1 MESKFKTM
9 LTHYQQGSASEKEE
23 QVIASFIAKMEED
36 QLPLASIQ
44 DNTPLKS
51 KMYQAILAHTS
62 KRKRQKRSSMKVLL
76 FSLSLLFLGLV
87 SAYYYSYYPTVDTY
101 TATYSTRTITLADQS
116 TITLLP
122 GATLSVSS
130 DFNTKNRNIQFKGQ
144 AFFDIARNPQLPFT
158 ISGTQVKTS
167 VLGTSFWI
175 KEEGE
180 QTVVEVETGQ
190 VKVEDPLHQ
199 VYVLLQPKEKAAYK
213 NQQLQKYNANQ
224 ERISSW
230 RSSLQM
236 VNASFAHWKAS
247 IEQEFDIIILST
259 HPNIQQ
265 IKITGDYR
273 NSSLEDIL
281 DSFCFINNLVYHNQN
296 HLITIN
302 EAKTHD

>member
-9 LTHYQQGSASEKEE
+9 LTHYQQGVASETEK
-23 QVIASFIAKMEED
+23 QVIASFIAKMGED
-36 QLPLASIQ
+36 QLPLATIQ
-44 DNTPLKS
+44 TNTTLKNN
-51 KMYQAILAHTS
+51 MLRAILAHTS
-62 KRKRQKRSSMKVLL
+62 KKNKKRRNTTKALL
-76 FSLSLLFLGLV
+76 FSVCFLFLGLASV
-87 SAYYYSYYPTVDTY
+87 YYYNYYPTIDTY
-101 TATYSTRTITLADQS
+101 TATYSSRTITLADQS

-122 GATLSVSS
+122 GATLSVSQ
-130 DFNTKNRNIQFKGQ
+130 DFNTKNRDIQFKGH

-175 KEEGE
+175 KEEE
-180 QTVVEVETGQ
+180 TQTVIEVETGQ
-190 VKVEDPLHQ
+190 VKVEDPLNQ
-199 VYVLLQPKEKAAYK
+199 IYVLLQPKEKAEYK
-213 NQQLQKYNANQ
+213 NKQLQKYNADQ
-224 ERISSW
+224 EHISSW

-247 IEQEFDIIILST
+247 IEQEFDIIILSK
-259 HPNIQQ
+259 HSNIQQ

-273 NSSLEDIL
+273 NSSLTDIL

>member
-9 LTHYQQGSASEKEE
+9 LTHYQQGTASETEK
-23 QVIASFIAKMEED
+23 QVIAAFIAKMGED
-36 QLPLASIQ
+36 QLPLATIQ
-44 DNTPLKS
+44 TNTTLKN
-51 KMYQAILAHTS
+51 KMHRAILAHTLKQKK
-62 KRKRQKRSSMKVLL
+62 KRRNTTKALL
-76 FSLSLLFLGLV
+76 FSVCFLFLGLASV
-87 SAYYYSYYPTVDTY
+87 YYYSYYPTVDTY
-101 TATYSTRTITLADQS
+101 TATYSSQTITLADQS

-122 GATLSVSS
+122 GATLSVSP
-130 DFNTKNRNIQFKGQ
+130 DFNIKNRNIQFKGQ
-144 AFFDIARNPQLPFT
+144 AFFNIARNPQLPFT
-158 ISGTQVKTS
+158 ISGTQVQTS

-199 VYVLLQPKEKAAYK
+199 AYVLLQPKEKAEYK

-236 VNASFAHWKAS
+236 VNASFTHWKTS
-247 IEQEFDIIILST
+247 IEQEFDVIILSKNPT
-259 HPNIQQ
+259 IQQ

-273 NSSLEDIL
+273 NSSLADIL